1 MELLVRLSEPEAL
14 YGVLAVLHARRVGVR
29 HLRYD
34 GTTVRLGVDGPV
46 HQLVPQVARR
56 VDVLGVE
63 LTCLRR

>member
-1 MELLVRLSEPEAL
+1 MELLVRLSTPEAL
-14 YGVLAVLHARRVGVR
+14 YGVLAVLHARRVDVR

-34 GTTVRLGVDGPV
+34 GTTVRVGVDGPV
-46 HQLVPQVARR
+46 NQLVPQVARR